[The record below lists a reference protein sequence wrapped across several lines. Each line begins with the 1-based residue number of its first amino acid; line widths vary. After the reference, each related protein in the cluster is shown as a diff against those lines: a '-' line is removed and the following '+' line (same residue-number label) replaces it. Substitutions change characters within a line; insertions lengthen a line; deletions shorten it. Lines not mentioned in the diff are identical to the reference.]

1 MSVCRRWAFPFGA
14 AAGEDDFQLSIDAMS
29 DGAAG
34 VAEED
39 RLFNLTA
46 VVT

>member
-1 MSVCRRWAFPFGA
+1 VCPKWAFPFAA

-34 VAEED
+34 FAEED
-39 RLFNLTA
+39 RLFHLTA
-46 VVT
+46 VVS